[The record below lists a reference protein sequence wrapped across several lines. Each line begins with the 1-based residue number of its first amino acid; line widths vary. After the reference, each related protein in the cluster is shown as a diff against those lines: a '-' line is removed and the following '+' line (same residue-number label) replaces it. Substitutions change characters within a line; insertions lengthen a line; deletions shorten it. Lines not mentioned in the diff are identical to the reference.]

1 MQLWAKGHIELIS
14 KQFTHLLLRRE
25 PGNEASSQ
33 ALPTQLST
41 ACVEPDSVKVRLP
54 NIQVNTF
61 SPLTL
66 YYKPPWGTLADV
78 PYSGKLLRE
87 KTFANWWKYD
97 FRGKNFHRLLTFA
110 APKDATP
117 QNLQRKLLRIATKPQ
132 NSWKFLPRKF
142 SAIRYHLV
150 GLPFAGENFHELHE
164 HSSLHPLNVT
174 WWLVQYLQTV
184 LLGCYWHVLPCQ
196 WEGDNIHQ
204 SLTTWIWLDAP
215 YAVLVSRDHTCS
227 R

>member
-1 MQLWAKGHIELIS
+1 MKSLYFGKLNTKLAEKCLLDAVLSQRPKW
-14 KQFTHLLLRRE
+14 THFKAIYLRTCFWGESLGTRLVPRLSPCSSPLLVL
-25 PGNEASSQ
+25 N
-33 ALPTQLST
+33 
-41 ACVEPDSVKVRLP
+41 SVKVRLP

-78 PYSGKLLRE
+78 PYSRKLLRE

-117 QNLQRKLLRIATKPQ
+117 QNLQRKLLRIATK
-132 NSWKFLPRKF
+132 
-142 SAIRYHLV
+142 
-150 GLPFAGENFHELHE
+150 
-164 HSSLHPLNVT
+164 LNVT

-184 LLGCYWHVLPCQ
+184 LLGCYWNVLPCQ

>member
-1 MQLWAKGHIELIS
+1 MKSLYFGKLNTKLAEKC
-14 KQFTHLLLRRE
+14 LLDAALSQRPKWRQSNLYTYLFLRRE

-117 QNLQRKLLRIATKPQ
+117 QNLWRKLSRI
-132 NSWKFLPRKF
+132 
-142 SAIRYHLV
+142 
-150 GLPFAGENFHELHE
+150 
-164 HSSLHPLNVT
+164 
-174 WWLVQYLQTV
+174 
-184 LLGCYWHVLPCQ
+184 
-196 WEGDNIHQ
+196 
-204 SLTTWIWLDAP
+204 
-215 YAVLVSRDHTCS
+215 
-227 R
+227 